1 MYVCMYHFHWVGILN
16 EEQLYITECR
26 TAVFLFCIIA
36 GFPTLLAGI
45 RVNIPSLKMLC
56 VNEISA
62 KAPEC
67 WCVILPVLNLKS

>member
-1 MYVCMYHFHWVGILN
+1 MYVCTIVIVCGSLTKNCCILQN
-16 EEQLYITECR
+16 VVQL
-26 TAVFLFCIIA
+26 FFCSVLWLGSPPYSQESGSI
-36 GFPTLLAGI
+36 
-45 RVNIPSLKMLC
+45 SLHCEMLH